1 MKKLLYLLLLASS
14 FIFAE
19 SGDLVRLKDFG
30 STPMVIGLIPG
41 DETKSYLIPNNTKA
55 IILEWYR
62 NYKIKDIPS
71 RHKEMLPLFYSKV
84 KILNGPLKDTILL
97 VNHIYIFLE

>member
-1 MKKLLYLLLLASS
+1 MKKLIYLLLLLSS

-19 SGDLVRLKDFG
+19 SEDLVRLKDFG
-30 STPMVIGLIPG
+30 AKPMVIGLIPG
-41 DETKSYLIPNNTKA
+41 NETKSYLIPNNTQA
-55 IILEWYR
+55 IVLEWYR
-62 NYKIKDIPS
+62 NYKLKDIPS
-71 RHKEMLPLFYSKV
+71 RHKEMLPLFYTKL